1 MRHSRNIWPANP
13 NHMLR
18 SSGIG
23 EIQFKEN
30 TRMNISSLKKWL
42 AIIGCMVLIA
52 GMALF
57 TTGCGSKEEAEAPA
71 AESVPSDVTV
81 LGEGATVFQ
90 FSVVD
95 LEENET
101 KFEIHTDETTVGA
114 ALLKLEL
121 IEGED
126 GPYGLYVTKVNGIAA
141 IYEEDG
147 SYWAFYE
154 NGEYGMTGV
163 DLTDIDP
170 DVAYSFVQTKD

>member
-1 MRHSRNIWPANP
+1 MKLNS
-13 NHMLR
+13 LR
-18 SSGIG
+18 
-23 EIQFKEN
+23 
-30 TRMNISSLKKWL
+30 KWL

-52 GMALF
+52 GMALM
-57 TTGCGSKEEAEAPA
+57 TTGCSSKEEAEAPA
-71 AESVPSDVTV
+71 AESAQTAEVTV
-81 LGEGATVFQ
+81 MGDGATVFQ

-114 ALLKLEL
+114 ALLKLGL

-126 GPYGLYVTKVNGIAA
+126 GPYGLYVMKVNGIEA

-154 NGEYGMTGV
+154 NGQYGMTGV

-170 DVAYSFVQTKD
+170 AVAYSFVQTKD

>member
-1 MRHSRNIWPANP
+1 MKNNS
-13 NHMLR
+13 M
-18 SSGIG
+18 
-23 EIQFKEN
+23 
-30 TRMNISSLKKWL
+30 KKWL
-42 AIIGCMVLIA
+42 SVIGCMVLIA
-52 GMALF
+52 AMALSMI
-57 TTGCGSKEEAEAPA
+57 GCGSKAEPEAPA
-71 AESVPSDVTV
+71 APQQSAADAKI

-114 ALLKLEL
+114 ALMKVGL
-121 IEGED
+121 IEGEE
-126 GPYGLYVTKVNGIAA
+126 GPYGLYVKVVNGITA

-154 NGEYGMTGV
+154 NGEYGLTGV
-163 DLTDIDP
+163 DMTDINP

>member
-1 MRHSRNIWPANP
+1 MKHNS
-13 NHMLR
+13 LR
-18 SSGIG
+18 
-23 EIQFKEN
+23 
-30 TRMNISSLKKWL
+30 KWL

-52 GMALF
+52 GMALM
-57 TTGCGSKEEAEAPA
+57 TTGCGSKEETEAPA
-71 AESVPSDVTV
+71 AESAQTAEVTV
-81 LGEGATVFQ
+81 MGDGATVFQ

-114 ALLKLEL
+114 ALLKLGL

-126 GPYGLYVTKVNGIAA
+126 GPYGLYVMKVNGIEA

-154 NGEYGMTGV
+154 NGQYGMTGV

-170 DVAYSFVQTKD
+170 AVAYSFVQTKD

>member
-1 MRHSRNIWPANP
+1 MKLNS
-13 NHMLR
+13 LR
-18 SSGIG
+18 
-23 EIQFKEN
+23 
-30 TRMNISSLKKWL
+30 KWL

-52 GMALF
+52 GMALM
-57 TTGCGSKEEAEAPA
+57 TTGCGSKEETEAPA
-71 AESVPSDVTV
+71 AESAQTAEVTV
-81 LGEGATVFQ
+81 MGDGATVFQ

-114 ALLKLEL
+114 ALLKLGL

-126 GPYGLYVTKVNGIAA
+126 GPYGLYVMKVNGIEA

-154 NGEYGMTGV
+154 NGQYGMTGV
-163 DLTDIDP
+163 DLTDSDP
-170 DVAYSFVQTKD
+170 AVAYSFVQTQD

>member
-1 MRHSRNIWPANP
+1 MKQN
-13 NHMLR
+13 
-18 SSGIG
+18 
-23 EIQFKEN
+23 
-30 TRMNISSLKKWL
+30 SLKKWL
-42 AIIGCMVLIA
+42 SVIGCMVLIA
-52 GMALF
+52 ALALSMI
-57 TTGCGSKEEAEAPA
+57 GCGSKEEAQEPVG
-71 AESVPSDVTV
+71 ENNSPVEIV
-81 LGEGATVFQ
+81 GEGATVFQ

-114 ALLKLEL
+114 ALLSLGL

-126 GPYGLYVTKVNGIAA
+126 GPYGLYVMKVNGIEA

-170 DVAYSFVQTKD
+170 SVAYSFVQTKD

>member
-1 MRHSRNIWPANP
+1 MKHNS
-13 NHMLR
+13 LR
-18 SSGIG
+18 
-23 EIQFKEN
+23 
-30 TRMNISSLKKWL
+30 KWL

-52 GMALF
+52 GMALM

-71 AESVPSDVTV
+71 AQENTEVTV
-81 LGEGATVFQ
+81 MGEGATVFQ
-90 FSVVD
+90 FSVED
-95 LEENET
+95 LEGNVA

-114 ALLKLEL
+114 ALMNLGL

-126 GPYGLYVTKVNGIAA
+126 GPYGLYVMKVNGIEA

-163 DLTDIDP
+163 DMTDIDP
-170 DVAYSFVQTKD
+170 DVAYSFVQTKE